1 MEFLL
6 KGFFGIFM
14 VWKNPF
20 LFIMIYRKT
29 IPMVMIF
36 LMLGLLATFSYASE
50 TKSPVTKK
58 TQPSLLLITIDTLR
72 ADRLQFYGYK
82 RNTAPFL
89 GKLTEHGIVFTNAY
103 STASWTVPAATSL
116 VTGVYPF
123 SHGVIQ
129 GSVRKGHIYKQA
141 PVPKK
146 LPNLPEQLR
155 ALGYRTYAVTANYH
169 LTKELGFG
177 RGFDRYACVGFCTA
191 EKVNQSFLKWKNEIE
206 AQNGPVFIWLHY
218 FDPHIPYIGRQPW
231 LKQYQNDETEIESDR
246 ISSLI
251 RPVLMRQEIKNKGQ
265 RILTLAKSHYDSE
278 INYCDNQIKQLF
290 QEFPSLEHYVLL
302 FTADHGEEFR
312 EHGRLGHARNLYNET
327 VRIPLFIRLPE
338 TVSTTSSK
346 EVASLVD
353 VAPTLLA
360 IAGGK
365 APQSW
370 QGRAL
375 IDQRG
380 QISPQE
386 GRHVL
391 AQLHNGIA
399 PPLNALIG
407 KNWKLIIHDKTQD
420 KELYNLLDDP
430 AERNNLTTLQPEK
443 TREQNE
449 ILQKLV
455 LSLTPAPKA
464 GETKPLQ
471 KDKEEM
477 LRSLGYIQ

>member
-1 MEFLL
+1 ME
-6 KGFFGIFM
+6 
-14 VWKNPF
+14 
-20 LFIMIYRKT
+20 YRKT
-29 IPMVMIF
+29 IPKAAIF
-36 LMLGLLATFSYASE
+36 LIISLLATFSYASE

-72 ADRLQFYGYK
+72 ADRLPFYGYK
-82 RNTAPFL
+82 MNTAPFL
-89 GKLTEHGIVFTNAY
+89 GKLAERGIVFTNAY
-103 STASWTVPAATSL
+103 STSSWTVPAATSL
-116 VTGVYPF
+116 VTGVYPS

-129 GSVRKGHIYKQA
+129 GSVRKGRIYKQA

-177 RGFDRYACVGFCTA
+177 RGFDRYASVGFCAA

-206 AQNGPVFIWLHY
+206 THNVPVFIWLHY

-231 LKQYQNDETEIESDR
+231 LKQYQNDETEAESGR
-246 ISSLI
+246 ISSI
-251 RPVLMRQEIKNKGQ
+251 SRPVLLHQEIRKKGH

-278 INYCDNQIKQLF
+278 INYCDEQIKKLF
-290 QEFPSLEHYVLL
+290 QECQSLEQSVLV
-302 FTADHGEEFR
+302 FTSDHGEEFR

-338 TVSTTSSK
+338 SVYTTSSK
-346 EVASLVD
+346 EVVSLVD

-365 APQSW
+365 APLSW

-375 IDQRG
+375 IDQRR
-380 QISPQE
+380 QVSPQE
-386 GRHVL
+386 GRYVL
-391 AQLHNGIA
+391 AQLHNDIA
-399 PPLNALIG
+399 PPLNAFIG
-407 KNWKLIIHDKTQD
+407 SNWKLIINDKTQA
-420 KELYNLLDDP
+420 KELYNLMDDP
-430 AERNNLTTLQPEK
+430 KERENLTTSQPEK
-443 TREQNE
+443 TKQQNE
-449 ILQKLV
+449 ILQKFV
-455 LSLTPAPKA
+455 LSLPPPPKA
-464 GETKPLQ
+464 GEKRILQ

>member
-1 MEFLL
+1 MD
-6 KGFFGIFM
+6 
-14 VWKNPF
+14 
-20 LFIMIYRKT
+20 YRET
-29 IPMVMIF
+29 IPKAAIF
-36 LMLGLLATFSYASE
+36 LMVGLLVTFSYASE
-50 TKSPVTKK
+50 IKSPVTKNP
-58 TQPSLLLITIDTLR
+58 QPSLLLITIDTLR
-72 ADRLQFYGYK
+72 ADRLPFYGYK

-89 GKLTEHGIVFTNAY
+89 GKLAEHGIVFTNAY
-103 STASWTVPAATSL
+103 STASWTVPALTSL
-116 VTGVYPF
+116 VTGVYPY
-123 SHGVIQ
+123 SHGVMQ
-129 GSVRKGHIYKQA
+129 GSIKQGHVYNQE
-141 PVPKK
+141 PVPEK

-177 RGFDRYACVGFCTA
+177 RGFDRYACVGFCAA

-251 RPVLMRQEIKNKGQ
+251 RPVLMRQEIKKEGQ

-278 INYCDNQIKQLF
+278 INYCDDQIKKLF
-290 QEFPSLEHYVLL
+290 QEFPSLEHYVLV

-327 VRIPLFIRLPE
+327 VRIPFFILLPE
-338 TVSTTSSK
+338 AVSATHSK
-346 EVASLVD
+346 EIASLVD

-365 APQSW
+365 AQPSW

-375 IDQRG
+375 MDKGG

-386 GRHVL
+386 GRQVL
-391 AQLHNGIA
+391 AQLHNGIV

-407 KNWKLIIHDKTQD
+407 TNWKLIINDKTQA
-420 KELYNLLDDP
+420 KELYNLMDDP
-430 AERNNLTTLQPEK
+430 TERKNLTTLQPEK
-443 TREQNE
+443 AREQNE

-455 LSLTPAPKA
+455 LSLTPAPKT
-464 GETKPLQ
+464 GEGKPLQ

-477 LRSLGYIQ
+477 LRSLGYLQ